1 MIWQTRG
8 GDVGAYDFAVIASVG
23 AGQLVLS
30 TPVTHTY
37 TLPGAQAVRVPHYT
51 DVTVPASSTLSAPA
65 WDGTTGG
72 VLVFRATGTVEVQP
86 GGAINVTGHG
96 FRGWSGSHGPNGT
109 ALPGEGTAGAP
120 FIGTNNPNG
129 NGGGGGG
136 HGTAG
141 ETGRQTGGSVH
152 GAGGLAVGTADLSLV
167 MLGGGGG
174 GSYTHIG
181 SMTRSSGGG
190 HGGAAMLI
198 AGRTISVAGAVA
210 ANGLSASG
218 EQGESSGPRKTTA
231 GSGAGGAILLRG
243 QSVALGTNNVA
254 ATGGPRLQASGT
266 EAFSGGAG
274 GAGRIRVESCDA
286 PTGSTSPGASVAT
299 DTGLCPPATPTPT
312 ATATTTET
320 PTSTVTATATITA
333 TATWSPTATETPT
346 PTATITA
353 TTTETPTVTSTPMP
367 TGTATFTPTAT
378 ATATVTATPT
388 STWTPTP
395 IATSLVGAGTTGLLL
410 APTTQAR
417 VVGETFT
424 VSLDVEAGSNPLD
437 TVDAYLDFDPT
448 KLEVVTAGGQLA
460 SSVEVQPSS
469 GLAATV
475 NVVDNTLGRIDLS
488 ASTFAAPFPTG
499 TFTLATVSF
508 RAKAASGGTPAA
520 VTFAGTFPRR
530 SDLLRAGASFQ
541 PALAGGQV
549 TIAPHVSFTGIVRPE
564 KRGGP
569 GDPRWATPLF
579 RTASGVTTGGVA
591 VFATGGSV
599 PLGRYVATTDLDGRF
614 SVELTGLVA
623 GTYDLELKPA
633 NGLSTRKANVVLP
646 GPLVD
651 FGTFAVG
658 DASGDDAVNGAD
670 VSFLVPSFLHCNGA
684 PAFRP
689 YADTNADGCINGADV
704 SSLVPNFLRS
714 GPASALPPTGG
725 GSGGSSLTAADPAR
739 VATAIVARA
748 AASSVR
754 IGDAVT
760 ATLVASLAS
769 AQADTLDLYLDYD
782 PRLLEAVDAAGRP
795 VTAVELASSPGTTV
809 LVNRVDPAAG
819 RIDVSVTRLTQPFF
833 TGEVTIGTVR
843 FRARTAGTARLTTA
857 RSGPRVSDLLRG
869 GQALGASLGETTVTI
884 TAGTTTP
891 ARTPVSV
898 QTAPTGDGRLRVTV
912 TAGCGAI
919 RSIAIGTG
927 GVGPAN
933 ASVAVEGGPRGITTA
948 QTIAI
953 SGAPHTVVLVVSRLT
968 AGQPVTVPLTIVDEC
983 GEWRTF
989 VGGGPTAF

>member
-86 GGAINVTGHG
+86 GGTINVTGHG

-129 NGGGGGG
+129 NGGGGGGLVGNIGAGGGGG

-210 ANGLSASG
+210 A
-218 EQGESSGPRKTTA
+218 
-231 GSGAGGAILLRG
+231 
-243 QSVALGTNNVA
+243 
-254 ATGGPRLQASGT
+254 TGGPRLQASGT

-312 ATATTTET
+312 ATATPTLT

-353 TTTETPTVTSTPMP
+353 TTTATPTVTSTPMP

-395 IATSLVGAGTTGLLL
+395 TATSLVGAGTTRLLL
-410 APTTQAR
+410 APATQAR

-424 VSLDVEAGSNPLD
+424 VSLDVEAGSTPLD

-448 KLEVVTAGGQLA
+448 RLEVVTAGGQLA
-460 SSVEVQPSS
+460 SSVEVAPAS

-499 TFTLATVSF
+499 TFTLATVRF

-520 VTFAGTFPRR
+520 VTFAGTFRRR

-739 VATAIVARA
+739 VATAIGARA

-833 TGEVTIGTVR
+833 TGEVTTGTVR

-869 GQALGASLGETTVTI
+869 GQALGASLGETT
-884 TAGTTTP
+884 

-898 QTAPTGDGRLRVTV
+898 QTAPTADGRLRVTV

-933 ASVAVEGGPRGITTA
+933 ASVAVEGGPSGITTV